1 MKNQGQNQK
10 KNNLKGWYE
19 NIEGQTWIS
28 MRKERKKGKKKKEC
42 RWCIK
47 GPMSTRV
54 IHEER
59 EGWDEST
66 NEGGGATNVCNTHV
80 NSFLHSFSKTSSYL
94 HDPCIITKKKTHF
107 EIIN

>member
-1 MKNQGQNQK
+1 MDF
-10 KNNLKGWYE
+10 YE
-19 NIEGQTWIS
+19 E
-28 MRKERKKGKKKKEC
+28 REKERKKKKEC

-94 HDPCIITKKKTHF
+94 QDPCIITKKNPFWNYKLAPQVKLLK
-107 EIIN
+107 IWIQG